1 MNDFLHRIVILAL
14 LIVCAILFNRSCE
27 TQKKYERVASALTIA
42 DLSNQKFESK
52 INKQGEEI
60 AIQNQLILSKDEAL
74 ENNILEL
81 EELKKYKNIKSK
93 TTIETIT
100 KTDTVFVPYVK
111 NVSDTVISNVPNNFF
126 QYFNYQEKDNW
137 YSFSGKVSDIGV
149 TMYEMDI
156 KNKYSILIADKKL
169 GLFKKPRPEI
179 LLTNENPYTS
189 TISMNNVQV
198 VYDVPFYKKEWFWF
212 VLGSA
217 TTIYITK

>member
-1 MNDFLHRIVILAL
+1 MKDYLHRTIILAL
-14 LIVCAILFNRSCE
+14 LIVCVILFNRSCE

-42 DLSNQKFESK
+42 DLNNQKFKSE

-60 AIQNQLILSKDEAL
+60 AVQNQLILSKDEAL
-74 ENNILEL
+74 ENNLLEI

-93 TTIETIT
+93 TTFETIT
-100 KTDTVFVPYVK
+100 KTDTVFVPFTK
-111 NVSDTVISNVPNNFF
+111 EISDTIQMPIPDGFF
-126 QYFNYQEKDNW
+126 RYFKYQEKDNW
-137 YSFSGKVSDIGV
+137 YSFSGTVSDLGV

-169 GLFKKPRPEI
+169 GLFRKAQPEI

-198 VYDVPFYKKEWFWF
+198 KYDVPFYKKEWFWF

>member
-1 MNDFLHRIVILAL
+1 MKDYLHRTIILAL
-14 LIVCAILFNRSCE
+14 LIVCVILFNRSCE
-27 TQKKYERVASALTIA
+27 AQKNYERVASALTIA
-42 DLSNQKFESK
+42 DLSNQKFKSK

-60 AIQNQLILSKDEAL
+60 AVQNQLILSKDEAL
-74 ENNILEL
+74 ESNLLEI

-93 TTIETIT
+93 TTFETIT
-100 KTDTVFVPYVK
+100 KTDTVFVPYVE
-111 NVSDTVISNVPNNFF
+111 NITDTLIMPIPDGFLRHF
-126 QYFNYQEKDNW
+126 QYQEEDNW
-137 YSFSGKVSDIGV
+137 YSFSGTVSNFGV
-149 TMYEMDI
+149 EMYQMDI

-169 GLFKKPRPEI
+169 GLFKKSRPEI

-198 VYDVPFYKKEWFWF
+198 KYDIPFYKKEWFWF